1 MKYLAT
7 LSTFKTVTGWED
19 GPKKPT
25 ITSSAG
31 NASEAQSL
39 AGQISS
45 LISNL
50 GDGESVTYT
59 VQAMNERSTS

>member
-7 LSTFKTVTGWED
+7 LSTFKTVTGWEN

-25 ITSSAG
+25 ITSAAG

-39 AGQISS
+39 ASQIST
-45 LISNL
+45 LISSL
-50 GDGESVTYT
+50 GDGESITYT
-59 VQAMNERSTS
+59 VQGMNERS